1 MVGCCSPKYSARQL
15 RTPVQFQRLVRTAD
29 GAGGFTQT
37 WQNIAGAPTRAMVQ
51 SMSGSERFASARV
64 EATATHKVTIRH
76 FANLTEAD
84 AVVFDG
90 RRANIRFIN
99 NVDQRDDWMVLDVQ
113 TGVPG

>member
-1 MVGCCSPKYSARQL
+1 MKCCEYSAGML

-29 GAGGFTQT
+29 GAGGFAQS
-37 WQNIAGAPTRAMVQ
+37 WQAIKGAPTRAHVK
-51 SMSGSERFASARV
+51 SMSGNERFASARV
-64 EATATHKVTIRH
+64 EATATHKVTIR
-76 FANLTEAD
+76 FFVGLTEAD

-99 NVDQRDDWMVLDVQ
+99 NVEQRNRWLVLDVQ